1 MVEEFFFSIFNFL
14 YQKTHDLGI
23 SIIVFSFF
31 VYLLILPFTISQI
44 KSQKRFEKLQE
55 ELKKIK
61 ENCKNDKKAQT
72 QAMLNLI
79 TKEKINPFPFFLV
92 FLLQIP
98 IMVFIYRFLLKN
110 ISSPQFSPLF
120 LGKVPLDQ
128 KNFLFPFLIFVFQIL
143 QIKKPD
149 FFQYFFL
156 FFFFLI
162 LLNLP
167 AGLNLYFLTFTLLS
181 FLGQKILTKKIS

>member
-31 VYLLILPFTISQI
+31 VYLLIFPFTISQL

-79 TKEKINPFPFFLV
+79 TKEKINPFPFFLL
-92 FLLQIP
+92 FLIQIP
-98 IMVFIYRFLLKN
+98 IMIFIYRFLLKN

-120 LGKVPLDQ
+120 LGGISLDQ
-128 KNFLFPFLIFVFQIL
+128 KNFLFPFLIFIFQIL

-167 AGLNLYFLTFTLLS
+167 AGLNLYFLTFTILS

>member
-14 YQKTHDLGI
+14 YQRTHDLGI
-23 SIIVFSFF
+23 VIIIFSSL
-31 VYLLILPFTISQI
+31 VYLLILPFTISQL
-44 KSQKRFEKLQE
+44 KSQKRFEKLQAK
-55 ELKKIK
+55 LKKIQR
-61 ENCKNDKKAQT
+61 NCKGDKEAQT
-72 QAMLNLI
+72 KALLNLLK
-79 TKEKINPFPFFLV
+79 KEKINPFPFFLL
-92 FLLQIP
+92 FLIQIP
-98 IMVFIYRFLLKN
+98 IMIFIYRFLLKN

-120 LGKVPLDQ
+120 LGKISLDQ
-128 KNFLFPFLIFVFQIL
+128 KNFLFPFLIFIFQIL
-143 QIKKPD
+143 QMKKTD